1 MFEDKKRIY
10 KYEFDTILRNIMD
23 ISPEERKYL
32 NQIFVNDLI
41 DGLTEF
47 ELKEKINKLR
57 YNQKDILDQWELE
70 KVKKKILEKFGK

>member
-10 KYEFDTILRNIMD
+10 KYEFNEILRRITD
-23 ISPEERKYL
+23 ISQKEREYL
-32 NQIFVNDLI
+32 NKIFVNDLI

-47 ELKEKINKLR
+47 ELRDKINKLY

-70 KVKKKILEKFGK
+70 KVKRKILEQL